1 MRHKI
6 YISVICIIFAAV
18 AAVFLFFPRSKV
30 SALEKRELA
39 TFPDYNDEKLK
50 SGDYAKEISSWFS
63 DSEPYRDELMAMS
76 MEVRDAIRLKMGDE
90 DAVTVHD
97 APVSLADVAD
107 ATKPGPNATAE
118 EIEEYENHLNADQNA
133 KIVGAAGIIVV
144 GSGSSTRALMAYG
157 GRAGGEAYAQAVSEY
172 AAQLPGVK
180 VWSMVV
186 PLASEFYTP
195 DKVKKATHPQLPTI
209 KNIYSKLT
217 NGARGVDVYTP
228 LAKHAGEDIYLR
240 TDHHWAPL
248 GAFYAA
254 QAFAKAAGVPFRG
267 LEAYDK
273 HTVHKFVGTMYGY
286 SKDVSIKNN
295 PEDFVYYTPNAV
307 SYNTTYVNY
316 NVGKSFKIT
325 GESKPY
331 AGPFFY
337 KFKDGSGAAYCTFM
351 GSDMKLTKVK
361 TGTNNSRR
369 LLIIKDSY
377 GNAVPGYL
385 FYSFG
390 EVHVVDFRYFNRNIK
405 NYIKANH
412 ITDVLFATNIF
423 NAYAGSTKGKV
434 LKFLTQANGVIE
446 KESEHD
452 QPARKEAET
461 SKEKHIESKAPTQ
474 EKSTEPI
481 EKPAQ
486 SEPEPEPAGV
496 AE

>member
-6 YISVICIIFAAV
+6 YIIAICIIFVTV
-18 AAVFLFFPRSKV
+18 AIVFLCFPRSKV

-39 TFPDYNDEKLK
+39 TFPEFSIEKLG
-50 SGDYAKEISSWFS
+50 SGQFTKEVSEWFS
-63 DSEPYRDELMAMS
+63 DSEPYRDDLMAMS
-76 MEVRDAIRLKMGDE
+76 MQVRDAIRLKTDGE
-90 DAVTVHD
+90 DAVRVHD
-97 APVSLADVAD
+97 APSTASE
-107 ATKPGPNATAE
+107 TESIQKPGSDATAE
-118 EIEEYENHLNADQNA
+118 EIEAYENHLNADQNA

-144 GSGSSTRALMAYG
+144 GNGPSTRALMAYG

-195 DKVKKATHPQLPTI
+195 DKVKKATRPQLPTI
-209 KNIYSKLT
+209 KNIYSKLA

-228 LAKHAGEDIYLR
+228 LAKHVEENIYLR

-267 LEAYDK
+267 LDAYDK
-273 HTVHKFVGTMYGY
+273 HTVHRFVGTMYGY
-286 SKDVSIKNN
+286 SKDISIKNN
-295 PEDFVYYTPNAV
+295 PEDFVYYTPNGV
-307 SYNTTYVNY
+307 NYTTTYINY
-316 NVGKSFKIT
+316 NVDKSFHIK

-331 AGPFFY
+331 QGPFFY
-337 KFKDGSGAAYCTFM
+337 KFKDGSGGAYCTFM

-361 TGTNNSRR
+361 TGTPGSRR

-423 NAYAGSTKGKV
+423 NAYASSTKGKV
-434 LKFLTQANGVIE
+434 LKFLNQANGVIE
-446 KESEHD
+446 KG
-452 QPARKEAET
+452 
-461 SKEKHIESKAPTQ
+461 
-474 EKSTEPI
+474 
-481 EKPAQ
+481 
-486 SEPEPEPAGV
+486 SEPEPEPTKKQETKEEKKTTAPTTEQSQNEPEPTPEQP
-496 AE
+496 AEE